1 MRRKL
6 AGFVQVADMG
16 IESTPDPVSE
26 SDSADLLLFDD
37 GSIRNLHSPQ
47 VAILAVAVTWVPL
60 IALAAVQG
68 LALGPSR
75 AQSVL
80 LDPAILVRFLV
91 ALPILIIAPSKSAE
105 IINDV
110 ANHFLRAELLDGAEV
125 DRFRAIVRERTN
137 LRKSRVAEFVCVAL
151 AYVFS
156 AIYVLVFL
164 RDTASSWRTLGPGGH
179 HSLSLAGWWFVTICE
194 PLYLFVLLRFL
205 YRIALW
211 WVFLWKTSRLN
222 LQLHS
227 VHPDGAGGLGFLGL
241 TLNTF
246 RLPAFAISA
255 SFAGGVADLV
265 LLNGVPASE
274 LKYEIVALI
283 LFVVGLFVVP
293 LCLFYQRELSRARD
307 RDVLNYWVLI
317 SAQLREF
324 EKKWIASD
332 SDRMATLTSADFA
345 QVTGPSSLLEGVRR
359 MTLLP
364 FETKDLLFLVA
375 TVLVPFIPVAALV
388 IPLASMLRR
397 ILELV
402 A

>member
-1 MRRKL
+1 
-6 AGFVQVADMG
+6 
-16 IESTPDPVSE
+16 
-26 SDSADLLLFDD
+26 
-37 GSIRNLHSPQ
+37 
-47 VAILAVAVTWVPL
+47 
-60 IALAAVQG
+60 
-68 LALGPSR
+68 
-75 AQSVL
+75 
-80 LDPAILVRFLV
+80 V
-91 ALPILIIAPSKSAE
+91 ALPILIIAPSKSAK

-110 ANHFLRAELLDGAEV
+110 ANHFLRAELLNGAEV
-125 DRFRAIVRERTN
+125 DRFRAIVRQRTI
-137 LRKSRVAEFVCVAL
+137 LRKSRVGESVCLVL
-151 AYVFS
+151 AFAFS

-164 RDTASSWRTLGPGGH
+164 RDTAPSWRILGSGGH
-179 HSLSLAGWWFVTICE
+179 HSFSLAGWWFVTICE

-246 RLPAFAISA
+246 RLSAFAISA
-255 SFAGGVADLV
+255 SFAGGVANLV
-265 LLNGVPASE
+265 LLKGVPASE
-274 LKYEIVALI
+274 LKYEIVGLI

-317 SAQLREF
+317 AAQLREF

-332 SDRMATLTSADFA
+332 SDRMATLTAADFSE
-345 QVTGPSSLLEGVRR
+345 VTGPSALLEGVRR

-364 FETKDLLFLVA
+364 FETKDLLFLVG

>member
-1 MRRKL
+1 M
-6 AGFVQVADMG
+6 ADMA
-16 IESTPDPVSE
+16 IENRPDPVSE
-26 SDSADLLLFDD
+26 SDSPDLLLFDD
-37 GSIRNLHSPQ
+37 GSIRNLNSPQ
-47 VAILAVAVTWVPL
+47 VAALAVAIAWVPL
-60 IALAAVQG
+60 VVLAAAQG

-75 AQSVL
+75 AESVL
-80 LDPAILVRFLV
+80 LDPAILVRFLM
-91 ALPILIIAPSKSAE
+91 ALPILIIAPSKSAR

-110 ANHFLRAELLDGAEV
+110 ANHFLRAGLLIGADV
-125 DRFRAIVRERTN
+125 DRFRAIVRQRTN
-137 LRKSRVAEFVCVAL
+137 LRKSRVGEFVCLAL
-151 AYVFS
+151 AYAFS
-156 AIYVLVFL
+156 AVYALIFL
-164 RDTASSWRTLGPGGH
+164 RATAMSWRTLGPGGH

-241 TLNTF
+241 TLNAF

-255 SFAGGVADLV
+255 SFAGGVANLV

-274 LKYEIVALI
+274 LKYEIVGLVLI
-283 LFVVGLFVVP
+283 VVGLFVTP
-293 LCLFYQRELSRARD
+293 LCLFYQRELSKARD
-307 RDVLNYWVLI
+307 RDVLNYWVLLE
-317 SAQLREF
+317 AQLRRF
-324 EKKWIASD
+324 EQKWIASD
-332 SDRMATLTSADFA
+332 SDQMATLTPQDFS
-345 QVTGPSSLLEGVRR
+345 QVTGPSSILERVPR

-364 FETKDLLFLVA
+364 FEYKDVLLLVA

>member
-1 MRRKL
+1 
-6 AGFVQVADMG
+6 
-16 IESTPDPVSE
+16 
-26 SDSADLLLFDD
+26 
-37 GSIRNLHSPQ
+37 
-47 VAILAVAVTWVPL
+47 
-60 IALAAVQG
+60 
-68 LALGPSR
+68 
-75 AQSVL
+75 
-80 LDPAILVRFLV
+80 
-91 ALPILIIAPSKSAE
+91 
-105 IINDV
+105 
-110 ANHFLRAELLDGAEV
+110 
-125 DRFRAIVRERTN
+125 
-137 LRKSRVAEFVCVAL
+137 
-151 AYVFS
+151 
-156 AIYVLVFL
+156 
-164 RDTASSWRTLGPGGH
+164 
-179 HSLSLAGWWFVTICE
+179 
-194 PLYLFVLLRFL
+194 LYLFVLLRFL

-265 LLNGVPASE
+265 LLNGVRASE
-274 LKYEIVALI
+274 LKYEIAGLI
-283 LFVVGLFVVP
+283 LFVVGLFVLP

-317 SAQLREF
+317 AAQLREF

>member
-1 MRRKL
+1 M
-6 AGFVQVADMG
+6 AEMA
-16 IESTPDPVSE
+16 IESRPDPGSE
-26 SDSADLLLFDD
+26 SDSPDLLLFDD
-37 GSIRNLHSPQ
+37 GSIRSFNSPQ
-47 VAILAVAVTWVPL
+47 VAAVAVAITWVPL
-60 IALAAVQG
+60 IVLAAVQG

-75 AQSVL
+75 AQSAL

-91 ALPILIIAPSKSAE
+91 ALPILIIAPSKSAK
-105 IINDV
+105 IINEV
-110 ANHFLRAELLDGAEV
+110 ANHFLRAELLNGAEV
-125 DRFRAIVRERTN
+125 DRFRAVVRQRTN
-137 LRKSRVAEFVCVAL
+137 LRKSRVGEFVCLAL
-151 AYVFS
+151 AFAFS
-156 AIYVLVFL
+156 AIYVLAFL
-164 RDTASSWRTLGPGGH
+164 GNRASSWRTLGPVGH

-265 LLNGVPASE
+265 LLNGVRASE
-274 LKYEIVALI
+274 LKYEIAGLI
-283 LFVVGLFVVP
+283 LFVVGLFVLP

-317 SAQLREF
+317 AAQLREF

-332 SDRMATLTSADFA
+332 SDRMATLTPADFS
-345 QVTGPSSLLEGVRR
+345 QVTGPSSLLEGVRQ

>member
-1 MRRKL
+1 M
-6 AGFVQVADMG
+6 ADTA
-16 IESTPDPVSE
+16 IASRPDPVSE
-26 SDSADLLLFDD
+26 SDSPDLLLFDD

-91 ALPILIIAPSKSAE
+91 ALPILIIAPSKSAK

-110 ANHFLRAELLDGAEV
+110 ANHFLRAELLNGAEV
-125 DRFRAIVRERTN
+125 DRFRAIVRQRTI
-137 LRKSRVAEFVCVAL
+137 LRKSRVGESVCLVL
-151 AYVFS
+151 AFAFS

-164 RDTASSWRTLGPGGH
+164 RDTAPSWRILGSGGH

-246 RLPAFAISA
+246 RLSAFAISA
-255 SFAGGVADLV
+255 SFAGGVANLV
-265 LLNGVPASE
+265 LLKGVPASE
-274 LKYEIVALI
+274 LKYEIVGLI

-317 SAQLREF
+317 AAQLREF

-332 SDRMATLTSADFA
+332 SDRMATLTAADFSE
-345 QVTGPSSLLEGVRR
+345 VTGPSALLEGVRR

>member
-1 MRRKL
+1 M
-6 AGFVQVADMG
+6 ADMA
-16 IESTPDPVSE
+16 IESRPDPGSE
-26 SDSADLLLFDD
+26 SDSPDLLLFDD
-37 GSIRNLHSPQ
+37 GSIRSFNSPQ
-47 VAILAVAVTWVPL
+47 VAAVAVAITWVPL
-60 IALAAVQG
+60 IVLAAVQG

-75 AQSVL
+75 AQSAL

-91 ALPILIIAPSKSAE
+91 ALPILIIAPSKSAK
-105 IINDV
+105 IINEV
-110 ANHFLRAELLDGAEV
+110 ANHFLRAELLTGAEV
-125 DRFRAIVRERTN
+125 DRFRAIVRQRTI
-137 LRKSRVAEFVCVAL
+137 LRKSRVGESVCLAL
-151 AYVFS
+151 AFAFS

-164 RDTASSWRTLGPGGH
+164 RDTASSWRILGPGGH

-265 LLNGVPASE
+265 LLNGVRASE
-274 LKYEIVALI
+274 LKYEIAGLI
-283 LFVVGLFVVP
+283 LFVVGLFVLP

-317 SAQLREF
+317 AAQLREF

-332 SDRMATLTSADFA
+332 SDRMATLTPADFS
-345 QVTGPSSLLEGVRR
+345 QVTGPSSLLEGVRQ

>member
-1 MRRKL
+1 M
-6 AGFVQVADMG
+6 A
-16 IESTPDPVSE
+16 IESRPDPVSE
-26 SDSADLLLFDD
+26 SDSPDLLLFDD
-37 GSIRNLHSPQ
+37 GSILRFTSPQ
-47 VAILAVAVTWVPL
+47 VAALTVAITWVPL
-60 IALAAVQG
+60 IVLAAVQG

-80 LDPAILVRFLV
+80 LDPAILARFLV
-91 ALPILIIAPSKSAE
+91 ALPILMIAPSKSAE
-105 IINDV
+105 IINGV
-110 ANHFLRAELLDGAEV
+110 AAHFLRAGLISGAEV
-125 DRFRAIVRERTN
+125 DRYQAIVRQRTN
-137 LRKSRVAEFVCVAL
+137 LRKSRVAEYACLAL
-151 AYVFS
+151 AYAFS
-156 AIYVLVFL
+156 AIFVFAFHRESAL
-164 RDTASSWRTLGPGGH
+164 SWRTLDSAGH
-179 HSLSLAGWWFVTICE
+179 RSLSLAGWWFVTICE
-194 PLYLFVLLRFL
+194 PVYLFVLLRFV

-241 TLNTF
+241 TLNAF
-246 RLPAFAISA
+246 RLPAFAISV

-265 LLNGVPASE
+265 LLNGEPASE
-274 LKYEIVALI
+274 LKYEIVALV
-283 LFVVGLFVVP
+283 LLVVGLFVAP

-317 SAQLREF
+317 EAQLRQF
-324 EKKWIASD
+324 EKKWAASD
-332 SDRMATLTSADFA
+332 SDRMATLTPGDFS
-345 QVTGPSSLLEGVRR
+345 QVTVPISILAGVRE

-364 FETKDLLFLVA
+364 FESKDVVLLVL

>member
-1 MRRKL
+1 M
-6 AGFVQVADMG
+6 A
-16 IESTPDPVSE
+16 IESRLNPVSE
-26 SDSADLLLFDD
+26 SDSPALLLFDD
-37 GSIRNLHSPQ
+37 GSIGRFNSPQ
-47 VAILAVAVTWVPL
+47 VAAVAVAITWVPL
-60 IALAAVQG
+60 IVLAVVQG

-91 ALPILIIAPSKSAE
+91 ALPVLIIAPSKSAQ

-110 ANHFLRAELLDGAEV
+110 ANHFLKAGLLNGADVE
-125 DRFRAIVRERTN
+125 RFRAIVRQRTN
-137 LRKSRVAEFVCVAL
+137 LRKSGVGECVCVVL
-151 AYVFS
+151 AYAFS
-156 AIYVLVFL
+156 AIFVFAFL
-164 RDTASSWRTLGPGGH
+164 RDTALSWRTLGSGGH

-194 PLYLFVLLRFL
+194 PVYLFVLLRFL

-211 WVFLWKTSRLN
+211 WMFLWKTSRLN

-241 TLNTF
+241 TLNAF

-255 SFAGGVADLV
+255 SFAGGVANLV
-265 LLNGVPASE
+265 LLKGMPASE
-274 LKYEIVALI
+274 LKYEIVGLI
-283 LFVVGLFVVP
+283 LIVVSLFVVP
-293 LCLFYQRELSRARD
+293 LGLFFQRELSKARD

-317 SAQLREF
+317 EAQLRQF

-332 SDRMATLTSADFA
+332 SDRMATLTPADFS
-345 QVTGPSSLLEGVRR
+345 QVTGPISILEGVRR

-364 FETKDLLFLVA
+364 FEYKDVLLLVA

-388 IPLASMLRR
+388 IPVASMLRR